1 MGRRHKQW
9 SEKTATLS
17 SPGVFMYPTRPDP
30 TAPQPSRPDVI
41 LKFCVYFTFN
51 YEVVVSSVS
60 SCSFYYSLAFRIT
73 WIIKVNNIIQV
84 LKINIIH
91 M

>member
-17 SPGVFMYPTRPDP
+17 SPGVFFYMYPDLTRPDP
-30 TAPQPSRPDVI
+30 TAPQPGRPDVI
-41 LKFCVYFTFN
+41 LICN
-51 YEVVVSSVS
+51 EVVIPSVS
-60 SCSFYYSLAFRIT
+60 SCGFYYSLAFRIT
-73 WIIKVNNIIQV
+73 WIVKVNNIIQV